1 MSGDVPRV
9 VIAGQGLVVVPRAP
23 FEIGR
28 LDSGDLVV
36 VHHAGEVSPKL
47 RISTSGG
54 AIRLGLG
61 PGTARWEDVVHALD
75 EEPSV
80 RDAPF
85 VLDLDGATTIE
96 WPIHTTAWSTD
107 ASWPV
112 ELTFDDEASDEMLYV
127 QGAFDASRLPSL
139 SLLVAPGQTLVRT
152 DTLEG
157 ACGPIERVE
166 LAYERH
172 GTAWLQWRARVPR
185 SDGRVAL
192 VTAQAPLVRRARM
205 VAAFEQVAR
214 TAVAIERE

>member
-1 MSGDVPRV
+1 MPRV

-36 VHHAGEVSPKL
+36 VHHDGAVSPKL
-47 RISTSGG
+47 RLSTAGD

-75 EEPSV
+75 EEPSL

-96 WPIHTTAWSTD
+96 WPIHTTAWSAD

-127 QGAFDASRLPSL
+127 QGALDAARVPAL
-139 SLLVAPGQTLVRT
+139 SLLVAPGQTLVGT
-152 DTLEG
+152 DTLAG
-157 ACGPIERVE
+157 AHGPIERVE
-166 LAYERH
+166 LAYERD
-172 GTAWLQWRARVPR
+172 GAAWRQWRARVPR
-185 SDGRVAL
+185 SDARVAL

-205 VAAFEQVAR
+205 MAA
-214 TAVAIERE
+214 